1 MWKCAWGSGW
11 MRQVRAAQSLTG
23 YTVGT
28 KNPSGKFH
36 ADFVLGF
43 SFFSNKKQGRMGGT
57 NLYWNKPIE
66 TMPRAQMA
74 ELQSARLVQQVR
86 RVYRQVPFYREQM
99 QKAGLLPEEIRS
111 IDDIGKLPFI
121 TKQDMRDNY
130 PYGLFAVPLAEIVR
144 LHASSGTTGKHTV
157 VGYTNR
163 DLGIWSEVMAR
174 TLTAAGATKQSLIQV
189 AYGYGLFTGG
199 LGVHYGAEAIGA
211 SVIPA
216 SSGNT
221 QRQIM
226 LMKDFGTTML
236 ACTPSYALFIAET
249 MKEMGI
255 QPGEMALKAGVFGAE
270 PWSQKMRLEIEKALG
285 IKAYDIYGL
294 SEIIGPG
301 VACECSCQNGL
312 HVSEDHFY
320 PEIIDPTT
328 GKTLPYGEKGELV
341 LTTLTKEGMPMLR
354 YRTRDLS
361 VLTAEPCECGRTLV
375 RMSKVLGRSDDMLII
390 RGVNVFPSQ
399 VESVL
404 LGLGETSPHYQL
416 IVDRVDNLDHLTVLV
431 EMTENMF
438 SDEIRRLEV
447 LEHKIEEELASAL
460 SVSAKVRL
468 VGPKTIERSE
478 GKAKRVI
485 DKRNI

>member
-1 MWKCAWGSGW
+1 M
-11 MRQVRAAQSLTG
+11 
-23 YTVGT
+23 
-28 KNPSGKFH
+28 
-36 ADFVLGF
+36 
-43 SFFSNKKQGRMGGT
+43 
-57 NLYWNKPIE
+57 YWNKPME
-66 TMPRAQMA
+66 TMDREQMS
-74 ELQSARLVQQVR
+74 ELQSARLIQQVR
-86 RVYRQVPFYREQM
+86 RAYRQVPFYREQM
-99 QKAGLLPEEIRS
+99 QKIGLLPEEIRS
-111 IDDIGKLPFI
+111 INDLGKLPFI

-157 VGYTNR
+157 VGYTSR

-174 TLTAAGATKQSLIQV
+174 TLTAAGASKQSFIQV

-199 LGVHYGAEAIGA
+199 LGAHYGAEAIGA

-249 MKEMGI
+249 MKEMGLS
-255 QPGEMALKAGVFGAE
+255 PEALSLKAGVFGAE
-270 PWSQKMRLEIEKALG
+270 PWSQKMRLEIEKTLG
-285 IKAYDIYGL
+285 IKAFDIYGL

-301 VACECSCQNGL
+301 VASECSCQNGL
-312 HVSEDHFY
+312 HVNEDQFY
-320 PEIIDPTT
+320 PEIIDPLT
-328 GKTLPYGEKGELV
+328 GQSLPYGEKGELV

-354 YRTRDLS
+354 YRTRDLT
-361 VLTAEPCECGRTLV
+361 VLHAEPCDCGRTLV

-416 IVDRVDNLDHLTVLV
+416 LVERVDNRDNLTVLV

-447 LEHKIEEELASAL
+447 LEHKIEAELASAL

-468 VGPKTIERSE
+468 VSPKTIERSE

>member
-1 MWKCAWGSGW
+1 M
-11 MRQVRAAQSLTG
+11 
-23 YTVGT
+23 
-28 KNPSGKFH
+28 
-36 ADFVLGF
+36 
-43 SFFSNKKQGRMGGT
+43 
-57 NLYWNKPIE
+57 YWNKPME
-66 TMPRAQMA
+66 TMDRDQMS
-74 ELQSARLVQQVR
+74 ELQSARLIQQVR
-86 RVYRQVPFYREQM
+86 RAYRQVPFYREQL
-99 QKAGLLPEEIRS
+99 QKSGMLPEEIRTIED
-111 IDDIGKLPFI
+111 IDKMPFI

-157 VGYTNR
+157 VGYTSR

-174 TLTAAGATKQSLIQV
+174 TLTAAGASKQSFIQV

-199 LGVHYGAEAIGA
+199 LGVHYGAEAVGA
-211 SVIPA
+211 SVIPV

-255 QPGEMALKAGVFGAE
+255 EPNNLSLKSGVFGAE
-270 PWSQKMRLEIEKALG
+270 PWSQKMRLEIERALG
-285 IKAYDIYGL
+285 IQAFDIYGL

-301 VACECSCQNGL
+301 VASECFCQNGL
-312 HVSEDHFY
+312 HINEDHFF
-320 PEIIDPTT
+320 PEIIDPLT
-328 GKTLPYGEKGELV
+328 GQSLPYGEKGELV

-354 YRTRDLS
+354 YRTRDLT
-361 VLTAEPCECGRTLV
+361 VLHAEPCECGRTLV

-416 IVDRVDNLDHLTVLV
+416 IVDRSDNLDNLTVLV

-447 LEHKIEEELASAL
+447 LEHKIEAELASAL

-468 VGPKTIERSE
+468 VSPKTIERSE

>member
-1 MWKCAWGSGW
+1 M
-11 MRQVRAAQSLTG
+11 
-23 YTVGT
+23 
-28 KNPSGKFH
+28 
-36 ADFVLGF
+36 
-43 SFFSNKKQGRMGGT
+43 
-57 NLYWNKPIE
+57 YWNKPME
-66 TMPRAQMA
+66 TMDRDQMS
-74 ELQSARLVQQVR
+74 ELQSARLIQQVR
-86 RVYRQVPFYREQM
+86 RAYRQVPFYREQL
-99 QKAGLLPEEIRS
+99 QKSGMLPEEIRTIED
-111 IDDIGKLPFI
+111 IDKMPFI

-157 VGYTNR
+157 VGYTSR

-174 TLTAAGATKQSLIQV
+174 TLTAAGASKQSFIQV

-199 LGVHYGAEAIGA
+199 LGVHYGAEAVGA
-211 SVIPA
+211 SVIPV

-255 QPGEMALKAGVFGAE
+255 EPDNLSLKSGVFGAE
-270 PWSQKMRLEIEKALG
+270 PWSQKMRLEIERALG
-285 IKAYDIYGL
+285 IQAFDIYGL

-301 VACECSCQNGL
+301 VASECSCQNGL
-312 HVSEDHFY
+312 HINEDHFF
-320 PEIIDPTT
+320 PEIIDPLT
-328 GKTLPYGEKGELV
+328 GQSLPYGEKGELV

-354 YRTRDLS
+354 YRTRDLT
-361 VLTAEPCECGRTLV
+361 VLHADPCECGRTLV

-416 IVDRVDNLDHLTVLV
+416 IVDRSDNLDNLTVLV

-447 LEHKIEEELASAL
+447 LEHKIEAELASAL

-468 VGPKTIERSE
+468 VSPKTIERSE

>member
-1 MWKCAWGSGW
+1 M
-11 MRQVRAAQSLTG
+11 
-23 YTVGT
+23 
-28 KNPSGKFH
+28 
-36 ADFVLGF
+36 
-43 SFFSNKKQGRMGGT
+43 
-57 NLYWNKPIE
+57 YWNKPME
-66 TMPRAQMA
+66 TMDRAQMS
-74 ELQSARLVQQVR
+74 ELQSARLIQQVR
-86 RVYRQVPFYREQM
+86 RAYRQVPFYREQL
-99 QKAGLLPEEIRS
+99 QKSGMLPEEIRTIED
-111 IDDIGKLPFI
+111 IDKMPFI

-157 VGYTNR
+157 VGYTSR

-174 TLTAAGATKQSLIQV
+174 TLTAAGASKQSFIQV

-199 LGVHYGAEAIGA
+199 LGVHYGAEAVGA
-211 SVIPA
+211 SVIPV

-255 QPGEMALKAGVFGAE
+255 EPDNLSLKSGVFGAE
-270 PWSQKMRLEIEKALG
+270 PWSQKMRLEIERALG
-285 IKAYDIYGL
+285 IQAFDIYGL

-301 VACECSCQNGL
+301 VASECSCQNGL
-312 HVSEDHFY
+312 HINEDHFF
-320 PEIIDPTT
+320 PEIIDPLT
-328 GKTLPYGEKGELV
+328 GQSLPYGEKGELV

-354 YRTRDLS
+354 YRTRDLT
-361 VLTAEPCECGRTLV
+361 VLHAEPCECGRTLV

-404 LGLGETSPHYQL
+404 LSLGETSPHYQL
-416 IVDRVDNLDHLTVLV
+416 IVDRSDNLDNLTVLV

-447 LEHKIEEELASAL
+447 LEHKIESELASAL

-468 VGPKTIERSE
+468 VSPKTIERSE

>member
-1 MWKCAWGSGW
+1 M
-11 MRQVRAAQSLTG
+11 
-23 YTVGT
+23 
-28 KNPSGKFH
+28 
-36 ADFVLGF
+36 
-43 SFFSNKKQGRMGGT
+43 
-57 NLYWNKPIE
+57 E
-66 TMPRAQMA
+66 TMDSDQMA
-74 ELQSARLVQQVR
+74 ALQSARLIQQVR

-99 QKAGLLPEEIRS
+99 QKIGLLPEEIHS
-111 IDDIGKLPFI
+111 IDDAVKLPFI
-121 TKQDMRDNY
+121 TKQDMRNNY

-157 VGYTNR
+157 VGYSSR

-174 TLTAAGATKQSLIQV
+174 TLTAAGASKQSFIQV

-199 LGVHYGAEAIGA
+199 LGVHYGAEAVGA
-211 SVIPA
+211 SVIPV

-226 LMKDFGTTML
+226 LMKDFGTTIL

-249 MKEMGI
+249 MNEMGI
-255 QPGEMALKAGVFGAE
+255 DPEVLALKTGVFGAE
-270 PWSQKMRLEIEKALG
+270 PWSQRMRLEIEKALG
-285 IKAYDIYGL
+285 IKAFDIYGL

-301 VACECSCQNGL
+301 VASECSCQNGL
-312 HVSEDHFY
+312 HINEDHFY
-320 PEIIDPTT
+320 PEIIDPQT
-328 GKTLPYGEKGELV
+328 GQPLPYGEKGELV

-354 YRTRDLS
+354 YRTRDLT
-361 VLTAEPCECGRTLV
+361 VLYPEPCECGRTLI

-416 IVDRVDNLDHLTVLV
+416 IVDRIDNLDHLTVSV

-447 LEHKIEEELASAL
+447 LEHRIEAELASAL

-468 VGPKTIERSE
+468 VSPKTIERSE

>member
-1 MWKCAWGSGW
+1 M
-11 MRQVRAAQSLTG
+11 
-23 YTVGT
+23 
-28 KNPSGKFH
+28 
-36 ADFVLGF
+36 
-43 SFFSNKKQGRMGGT
+43 
-57 NLYWNKPIE
+57 YWNKPME
-66 TMPRAQMA
+66 TMDRAQMS
-74 ELQSARLVQQVR
+74 ELQSARLIQQVR
-86 RVYRQVPFYREQM
+86 RAYRQVPFYREQL
-99 QKAGLLPEEIRS
+99 QKSGMLPEEIRTIED
-111 IDDIGKLPFI
+111 IDKMPFI

-157 VGYTNR
+157 VGYTSR

-174 TLTAAGATKQSLIQV
+174 TLTAAGASKQSFIQV

-199 LGVHYGAEAIGA
+199 LGVHYGAEAVGA
-211 SVIPA
+211 SVIPV

-255 QPGEMALKAGVFGAE
+255 EPDNLSLKSGVFGAE
-270 PWSQKMRLEIEKALG
+270 PWSQKMRLEIERALG
-285 IKAYDIYGL
+285 IQAFDIYGL

-301 VACECSCQNGL
+301 VASECSCQNGL
-312 HVSEDHFY
+312 HINEDHFF
-320 PEIIDPTT
+320 PEIIDPLT
-328 GKTLPYGEKGELV
+328 GQSLPYGEKGELV

-354 YRTRDLS
+354 YRTRDLT
-361 VLTAEPCECGRTLV
+361 VLHAEPCECGRTLV

-416 IVDRVDNLDHLTVLV
+416 LVERVDNRDNLTVLV

-447 LEHKIEEELASAL
+447 LEHKIEAELASAL

-468 VGPKTIERSE
+468 VSPKTIERSE

>member
-1 MWKCAWGSGW
+1 M
-11 MRQVRAAQSLTG
+11 
-23 YTVGT
+23 
-28 KNPSGKFH
+28 
-36 ADFVLGF
+36 
-43 SFFSNKKQGRMGGT
+43 
-57 NLYWNKPIE
+57 YWNKPME
-66 TMPRAQMA
+66 TMDRDQMS
-74 ELQSARLVQQVR
+74 ELQSARLIQQVR
-86 RVYRQVPFYREQM
+86 RAYRQVPFYREQL
-99 QKAGLLPEEIRS
+99 QKSGMLPEEIRTIED
-111 IDDIGKLPFI
+111 IDKMPFI

-157 VGYTNR
+157 VGYTSR

-174 TLTAAGATKQSLIQV
+174 TLTAAGASKQSFIQV

-199 LGVHYGAEAIGA
+199 LGVHYGAEAVGA
-211 SVIPA
+211 SVIPV

-255 QPGEMALKAGVFGAE
+255 EPNNLSLKSGVFGAE
-270 PWSQKMRLEIEKALG
+270 PWSQKMRLEIERALG
-285 IKAYDIYGL
+285 IQAFDIYGL

-301 VACECSCQNGL
+301 VASECSCQNGL
-312 HVSEDHFY
+312 HINEDHFF
-320 PEIIDPTT
+320 PEIIDPLT
-328 GKTLPYGEKGELV
+328 GQSLPYGEKGELV

-354 YRTRDLS
+354 YRTRDLT
-361 VLTAEPCECGRTLV
+361 VLHAEPCECGRTLV

-416 IVDRVDNLDHLTVLV
+416 IVDRSDNLDNLTVLV

-447 LEHKIEEELASAL
+447 LEHKIEAELASAL

-468 VGPKTIERSE
+468 VSPKTIERSE

>member
-1 MWKCAWGSGW
+1 M
-11 MRQVRAAQSLTG
+11 
-23 YTVGT
+23 
-28 KNPSGKFH
+28 
-36 ADFVLGF
+36 
-43 SFFSNKKQGRMGGT
+43 
-57 NLYWNKPIE
+57 YWNKPME
-66 TMPRAQMA
+66 TMERDQMTDV
-74 ELQSARLVQQVR
+74 QSARLVQQVR

-99 QKAGLLPEEIRS
+99 QKTGLLPDEIRS
-111 IDDIGKLPFI
+111 LDDIGKLPFI

-130 PYGLFAVPLAEIVR
+130 PYGLFAVPNAEIVR

-157 VGYTNR
+157 VGYTSK

-174 TLTAAGATKQSLIQV
+174 TLTAAGANKQSFIQV

-199 LGVHYGAEAIGA
+199 LGVHYGAEAVGA
-211 SVIPA
+211 SVIPV

-226 LMKDFGTTML
+226 LMRDFGTTML
-236 ACTPSYALFIAET
+236 ACTPSYALYIAET

-255 QPGEMALKAGVFGAE
+255 EPQTTSLKSGVFGAE
-270 PWSQKMRLEIEKALG
+270 PWSERMRGEIEKSLG
-285 IKAYDIYGL
+285 IKAFDIYGL

-301 VACECSCQNGL
+301 VASECSAQAGL
-312 HVSEDHFY
+312 HISEDHFY
-320 PEIIDPTT
+320 PEVIDPTT
-328 GKTLPYGEKGELV
+328 GQSLPYGEKGELV
-341 LTTLTKEGMPMLR
+341 LTTLTKEGMPMIR
-354 YRTRDLS
+354 YRTRDLA
-361 VLTAEPCECGRTLV
+361 VLNPDKCDCGRTLI

-404 LGLGETSPHYQL
+404 LGFGETSPHYQL
-416 IVDRVDNLDHLTVLV
+416 IVERQDNLDVLTVLV

-438 SDEIRRLEV
+438 SDEVRRLEV
-447 LEHKIEEELASAL
+447 LEHKIETELAGAL

-468 VGPKTIERSE
+468 VSPKAIARSE
-478 GKAKRVI
+478 GKAQRVI